1 MSEKRQLA
9 TDGVEDDPEGYSFW
23 MIERLTRARQDYL
36 GTPGLFASAHGTAAL
51 SGVAYFSMEFGR

>member
-23 MIERLTRARQDYL
+23 MSSSGSPGRGRIISERR
-36 GTPGLFASAHGTAAL
+36 
-51 SGVAYFSMEFGR
+51 V